1 MDRPHQKGQE
11 LIQSL
16 GGVVFNLDWEFR
28 NKLIDVLR
36 DASDLF
42 YGNSLNELQRSKL
55 TEQYNDLITV
65 LLNLARKD
73 KITVRSFNCFDF
85 GYEQRGNLILCLA
98 DDCFGVLY
106 YERLDEQLRS
116 ELAEKNEN
124 QILILSSLKWQEL
137 DENELQPLAVDCVET
152 IINVERED
160 AEEKANEGSE
170 STKEDAKSVRSE
182 KSIKSLKSAKG
193 ESGKN
198 EKSAAK
204 SDDRLPKADKPPAKA
219 ERTTAKSERAVP
231 RVGRAATAKP
241 EKKVESGRKHSTG
254 SVYIGLT
261 LGLIAL
267 IILITIPLSL
277 IPR

>member
-1 MDRPHQKGQE
+1 MEPKGPKGQD

-16 GGVVFNLDWEFR
+16 GGVLFNLDWEFR

-42 YGNSLNELQRSKL
+42 YGNTLSELQRSKL

-106 YERLDEQLRS
+106 YDRLDEQVRN
-116 ELAEKNEN
+116 ELVEKNEN
-124 QILILSSLKWQEL
+124 QILVLSSLAWQEL

-152 IINVERED
+152 IINVEHEGAKADED
-160 AEEKANEGSE
+160 SE
-170 STKEDAKSVRSE
+170 SAKEEVKSIRSE
-182 KSIKSLKSAKG
+182 KSMKSLKSAKS
-193 ESGKN
+193 ESV
-198 EKSAAK
+198 AK
-204 SDDRLPKADKPPAKA
+204 SDERLPKSEKPPAKA
-219 ERTTAKSERAVP
+219 ERTTVKSDRTVP
-231 RVGRAATAKP
+231 KVGRAATTKP
-241 EKKVESGRKHSTG
+241 EKKTEDRRKHSTG
-254 SVYIGLT
+254 SVCIGLT
-261 LGLIAL
+261 LGVIVV
-267 IILITIPLSL
+267 IILISIPLSL
-277 IPR
+277 S